1 MGTNATD
8 TLFSQDLFVTKV
20 LGNDKE
26 AQTQLVSAY
35 TTPLF
40 RAALGLGFNTEDA
53 DELVQKTWLT
63 FFENLHRFE
72 RKSHIKTYL
81 FGILYMTAKNLKRA
95 NQKQFK
101 MDLIDSIID
110 QDFAPQGEWIQKPV
124 DPHKFAERLQ
134 DAKNIKDCLD
144 DIPLN
149 YRMAFTL
156 KEIEECSTSEICKI
170 LEVTDTNLGVLLFRA
185 KNKLRKCLET
195 KL

>member
-1 MGTNATD
+1 MRTNATD
-8 TLFSQDLFVTKV
+8 VFSQDSFVSRV
-20 LGNDKE
+20 MENDGD

-35 TTPLF
+35 TTQLF
-40 RAALGLGFNTEDA
+40 KASLGLGFSPEDA

-63 FFENLHRFE
+63 FFETLQRFE
-72 RKSHIKTYL
+72 RKSHIRTYL

-101 MDLIDSIID
+101 MELIDTIID
-110 QDFAPQGEWIQKPV
+110 QDFDPAGEWLQKPMGP
-124 DPHKFAERLQ
+124 DKFAERLQ

-149 YRMAFTL
+149 YRMAFNL
-156 KEIEECSTSEICKI
+156 KEIEECSTTEICKI
-170 LEVTDTNLGVLLFRA
+170 LEVTDTNLGVLLYRA
-185 KNKLRKCLET
+185 KNKLRKCLEN

>member
-1 MGTNATD
+1 MRTNTTD
-8 TLFSQDLFVTKV
+8 VFSQDIFVTKV
-20 LGNDKE
+20 LEHDKE
-26 AQTQLVSAY
+26 AQEQLVSAY
-35 TTPLF
+35 TTHLF
-40 RAALGLGFNTEDA
+40 RASLGLGFSPEDA

-63 FFENLHRFE
+63 FFESLQRFE
-72 RKSHIKTYL
+72 RKSHVRTYL

-101 MDLIDSIID
+101 MELIDTLID
-110 QDFAPQGEWIQKPV
+110 KDFDPAGEWVQKPV
-124 DPHKFAERLQ
+124 EPYKFAERLQ

-156 KEIEECSTSEICKI
+156 KEVEECSTSEICKI
-170 LEVTDTNLGVLLFRA
+170 LEVTDTNLGVLLYRA
-185 KNKLRKCLET
+185 KNKLRKCLES